1 MYLLLLMQGPAA
13 WWHVLLDNALAL
25 TILIIFIAACIG
37 AVLRQRRRDKCLWLL
52 NDHHVTYLS
61 CSGRVLWGDLTVF
74 SKGIELGFDA
84 AHPTRRGL
92 LKSSV
97 LIHADE
103 MEDCFALVRLDAALT
118 EAERRQR
125 VRQIKRTFRPGIL
138 RRGARVVRNQI
149 NTIRDA
155 FDQALGTLLEAV
167 AKSRP
172 GGAALAGQES
182 KQVGKE
188 LVSTVGNAYDPMLER
203 HIGSPVVLR
212 ISNPS
217 RPDDAAFEFPGY
229 LVDYSEK
236 YLALFNV
243 DHEALEKFEIEVDSD
258 FQSEGMT
265 VTVDANHVRVT
276 CTGPEALVIRRVT
289 VGPSEH
295 ELLVAMLPGSSLE
308 LSGSGD
314 PADRVKLACELTHR
328 LDLICPRA
336 IATVC
341 FGSQATTQVRFTSG
355 LAPVATEP
363 DEPRADEP
371 RADEPRADEPRT
383 DVARERS

>member
-13 WWHVLLDNALAL
+13 TWWHVLLDNALAL

-118 EAERRQR
+118 EAEHRQR

-149 NTIRDA
+149 NTMRDA
-155 FDQALGTLLEAV
+155 FNQAFGTLLEAV

-217 RPDDAAFEFPGY
+217 RPDDPAFEFPGY
-229 LVDYSEK
+229 LVDYSGK

-243 DHEALEKFEIEVDSD
+243 DHEAVEEFDIEVDSD
-258 FQSEGMT
+258 VQREGMT
-265 VTVDANHVRVT
+265 VTVDTEHVHVT
-276 CTGPEALVIRRVT
+276 CTGPEALVIRKVT
-289 VGPSEH
+289 IGASEY

-308 LSGSGD
+308 LSSSGD
-314 PADRVKLACELTHR
+314 PEDRLTLTCEFTHR

-336 IATVC
+336 IAVVC
-341 FGSQATTQVRFTSG
+341 FGSEAATQVRFPSG
-355 LAPVATEP
+355 LAPVGTELDEATI
-363 DEPRADEP
+363 
-371 RADEPRADEPRT
+371 
-383 DVARERS
+383 DVARKR

>member
-1 MYLLLLMQGPAA
+1 MYLLLLRQETSDA
-13 WWHVLLDNALAL
+13 WWHVFLDNALPL
-25 TILIIFIAACIG
+25 TILIIFVAACIG
-37 AVLRQRRRDKCLWLL
+37 AVLQQRRRDKCLWFL

-61 CSGRVLWGDLTVF
+61 CTGRVLWGDLTVF

-92 LKSSV
+92 LKNSV

-103 MEDCFALVRLDAALT
+103 LADCFALVRLDAALS

-125 VRQIKRTFRPGIL
+125 VRQIKKTFEPGML
-138 RRGARVVRNQI
+138 RRGSRVVRNQI

-155 FDQALGTLLEAV
+155 FDQALGTLLDAV

-172 GGAALAGQES
+172 SGAAIAGKGS
-182 KQVGKE
+182 KQVGKD
-188 LVSTVGNAYDPMLER
+188 LVATVGNAYEPMLER

-217 RPDDAAFEFPGY
+217 RPEEAAFEFPGY

-243 DHEALEKFEIEVDSD
+243 DHDPLETFDIEVDSD
-258 FQSEGMT
+258 FQREGMT
-265 VTVDANHVRVT
+265 VTVDADHFCVT

-289 VGPSEH
+289 VGASEH
-295 ELLVAMLPGSSLE
+295 ELLVAMLPGASLE
-308 LSGSGD
+308 LAGSGKPGD
-314 PADRVKLACELTHR
+314 SLKLTCDLTHR
-328 LDLICPRA
+328 LDLICPRS

-341 FGSQATTQVRFTSG
+341 FGSESAAQVRFPRG
-355 LAPVATEP
+355 LAPVGTEP
-363 DEPRADEP
+363 DEPT
-371 RADEPRADEPRT
+371 T
-383 DVARERS
+383 DVAREE